1 MDSLN
6 NKHET
11 ISQNAPVSYEII
23 TKSHPRKAHPNKSAP
38 LKTGLFEKKGFITN
52 YLTNLD
58 NNKLAN
64 NTLTGFLINLIRKK
78 GGMMSLADL
87 ISFTEKR
94 LDTLR
99 KPNGKPY

>member
-11 ISQNAPVSYEII
+11 ISQNAPASYEII
-23 TKSHPRKAHPNKSAP
+23 TKSNPRKAHPNKSAP